1 MCTRVLRSV
10 GVERVTG
17 GTESIGVRELR
28 NNVAAVLRR
37 AAAGEHLTVTVDGV
51 PTARIGPLDPH
62 GAPTLDDLVATGLVE
77 APRRPRPGDD
87 DPRPIDL
94 PVDIRFDD
102 VLDGLRGGA

>member
-1 MCTRVLRSV
+1 MCTRVLQFAV
-10 GVERVTG
+10 VEPG
-17 GTESIGVRELR
+17 LESIGVRELR

-77 APRRPRPGDD
+77 APRRPRPAADD
-87 DPRPIDL
+87 EPHPIDL

-102 VLDGLRGGA
+102 VLDALRGGA